1 MRRTVLLSF
10 ALVLLLST
18 PAAAYEVDIR
28 RTEHGVPHILAKDFG
43 SLGYGYGYAFAQDN
57 VCTMADSYVT
67 VRAERSRFFGP
78 AANYQFRGNGTAP
91 NNLKSDFFFKR
102 IIDDRTVESLISEAP
117 PRGPKPEIREA
128 VRGYV
133 DGYNRYLAETGVDK
147 IPDPSC
153 RGKEWV
159 RPIEEIDAYR
169 RFYQL
174 ALLASGGVAIDGIGE
189 AQPPTPPTMGG
200 GAARDP
206 FEVLEATDP
215 KRFDEILG
223 GIGSNAVAFGK
234 DATDNGRGLLLG
246 NPHFPWDGAER
257 FYQSQLTVPGKL
269 DVAGGSLFG
278 VPIVLIGH
286 TANLAWSHTVST
298 ARRFTPFELKLVPGS
313 PTTYAVDGKLKEMKR
328 TKVTVMAQGADGRL
342 EERTR
347 TLYASEHGPIL
358 TSLLGVPLFPWTE
371 NTAYAL
377 GDANATNFRYLN
389 HFFDTNMA
397 QSVEELDVIERK
409 YQGIPWVNT
418 IAADSKGKAYYA
430 DIGAV
435 PNVDDAKI
443 ADCSV
448 ALGRATDAALRVQ
461 VLDGS
466 RGSCGYG
473 SAEDKGAVAPGILPP
488 SRMPS
493 QFRDDY
499 VHNANDSYWLT
510 NPKEPL
516 EGFSR
521 IIGEERTVRS
531 PRTRLGLRIIEDGGR
546 FGPQEL
552 QDAVFNNRQYLGEL
566 WRDELVGM
574 CRQDPGVPAAACD
587 ALAGW
592 DLRDDLDSR
601 GALLFRRFAGRALSA
616 QGGPYDTPF
625 SASDPVNTPRGLRTE
640 NPQVRQALRDAVS
653 DLNGARIAFDAPLR
667 DFQYEQRG
675 QERIPIHGGPGTLG
689 VWNAINVVWDPK
701 AGYPN
706 VPHGS
711 SYVQVVGFDG
721 TPCPDARTILTYSQ
735 SVSPE
740 SPFLSDQTRMFS
752 RKEWV
757 KSRFCE
763 SDIQAAPGLSTTRLT
778 SPDAARGGGAPAG
791 APGAPAAPGSKPA
804 TKPGAERTPLLR
816 SVRAR
821 LGRSIR
827 VSFRLARRARVTVR
841 MSRSGKRVR
850 SVTRTLKAGRRRI
863 VVRAPRRRG
872 TYRLQIS
879 AVAGSERATARR
891 TVRRAARRR

>member
-1 MRRTVLLSF
+1 MRRTLLLAFAF
-10 ALVLLLST
+10 ALLLA
-18 PAAAYEVDIR
+18 PAASAAYDVDIR
-28 RTEHGVPHILAKDFG
+28 RTEHGIPHILAKDFG

-78 AANYQFRGNGTAP
+78 DGKYEFRGNGTAP

-102 IIDDRTVESLISEAP
+102 IIDDKTVEKLIAEPA
-117 PRGPKPEIREA
+117 PRGPKADIREA

-133 DGYNRYLAETGVDK
+133 DGYNRYLAETPVGE
-147 IPDPSC
+147 IPDPAC
-153 RGKEWV
+153 RGQEWV
-159 RPIEEIDAYR
+159 KPIEEIDAYR

-189 AQPPTPPTMGG
+189 AQPPTPPVTG
-200 GAARDP
+200 GAATAAPDP
-206 FEVLEATDP
+206 FEVLESTDP

-234 DATDNGRGLLLG
+234 ESTENGRGLLLG

-257 FYQSQLTVPGKL
+257 FYQSQLTIPGKM

-286 TANLAWSHTVST
+286 TQNMAWSHTVST
-298 ARRFTPFELKLVPGS
+298 ARRFTPYELKLVPGS
-313 PTTYAVDGKLKEMKR
+313 PTTYLVDGQPKEMKR
-328 TKVTVMAQGADGRL
+328 TKVTVMAKGAGGKL
-342 EERTR
+342 EPRTR
-347 TLYASEHGPIL
+347 TLYAAEQGPIL
-358 TSLLGVPLFPWTE
+358 TSLLGTPLFPWTT

-397 QSVEELDVIERK
+397 QSVEELDAIERK

-418 IAADSKGKAYYA
+418 IAADSAGKAYYA

-435 PNVDDAKI
+435 PNVDNDKI
-443 ADCSV
+443 SSCSV
-448 ALGRATDAALRVQ
+448 PLGRATDAALRVQ

-466 RGSCGYG
+466 RAACGYG

-510 NPKEPL
+510 NPKAPL
-516 EGFSR
+516 EGFPR
-521 IIGEERTVRS
+521 IIGDERTVRA
-531 PRTRLGLRIIEDGGR
+531 PRTRLGLKIIEEGGK

-566 WRDELVGM
+566 WRTELVAM
-574 CRQDPGVPAAACD
+574 CRQDPGVPAAACT
-587 ALAGW
+587 ALEKW
-592 DLRDDLDSR
+592 NLRDDLDSR
-601 GALLFRRFAGRALSA
+601 GALLFRRFASRAVLA
-616 QGGPYDTPF
+616 QGGPFRTPF
-625 SASDPVNTPRGLRTE
+625 SPSDPVNTPRGLNTE
-640 NPQVRQALRDAVS
+640 NPQVRQALRDAVA
-653 DLNGARIAFDAPLR
+653 DVNGAKIPFDAPLG
-667 DFQYEQRG
+667 DFQYEKRG
-675 QERIPIHGGPGTLG
+675 DEKVPIHGGPGTLG
-689 VWNAINVVWDPK
+689 VWNAINVIWDPK
-701 AGYPN
+701 EGYPN

-721 TPCPDARTILTYSQ
+721 TPCPDARTILTYSL
-735 SVSPE
+735 SASPE
-740 SPFLSDQTRMFS
+740 SPLFGDQTRMFS
-752 RKEWV
+752 RKQWV

-763 SDIQAAPGLSTTRLT
+763 RDIQAAPGLKTTRLNGKP
-778 SPDAARGGGAPAG
+778 S
-791 APGAPAAPGSKPA
+791 APGAR
-804 TKPGAERTPLLR
+804 RTPLLR

-821 LGRSIR
+821 LGRSVR
-827 VSFRLARRARVTVR
+827 VSFRLSKRARVTVKMTR
-841 MSRSGKRVR
+841 GGKRVT
-850 SVTRTLKAGRRRI
+850 SVRRTLKAGRRRI

-872 TYRLQIS
+872 TYRVQIS
-879 AVAGSERATARR
+879 AVAGSERATVRR
-891 TVRRAARRR
+891 SFRRAARR

>member
-1 MRRTVLLSF
+1 MRRTLLLAFAF
-10 ALVLLLST
+10 ALLVA
-18 PAAAYEVDIR
+18 PAASAAYDVDIR
-28 RTEHGVPHILAKDFG
+28 RTEHGIPHILAKDFG

-57 VCTMADSYVT
+57 VCTMADGYVT

-78 AANYQFRGNGTAP
+78 EGKYEFRGNGTAP

-102 IIDDRTVESLISEAP
+102 IIDEQTVEKLISEPA

-133 DGYNRYLAETGVDK
+133 DGYNRYLAETPVDK
-147 IPDPSC
+147 IPDPAC
-153 RGKEWV
+153 RGQEWV
-159 RPIEEIDAYR
+159 KPIEEIDAYR

-189 AQPPTPPTMGG
+189 AQPPTPDINP
-200 GAARDP
+200 AAAKARAL
-206 FEVLEATDP
+206 EALEATDP

-246 NPHFPWDGAER
+246 NPHFPWDGTER
-257 FYQSQLTVPGKL
+257 FYQSQLTVPGKM

-286 TANLAWSHTVST
+286 TQNMAWSHTVST
-298 ARRFTPFELKLVPGS
+298 ARRFTPYELKLVPGS
-313 PTTYAVDGKLKEMKR
+313 PTTYLMDGKLKEMKG
-328 TKVTVMAQGADGRL
+328 TKVTVMAKRADGKL
-342 EERTR
+342 EERSR
-347 TLYASEHGPIL
+347 TLYSAEQGPIL
-358 TSLLGVPLFPWTE
+358 TSLLGIPLFPWTE

-397 QSVEELDVIERK
+397 QSVDELDAIERK

-418 IAADSKGKAYYA
+418 IAADSGGKAYYA

-435 PNVDDAKI
+435 PNVDNDKI

-466 RGSCGYG
+466 RGACGYG

-510 NPKEPL
+510 NPKAPL
-516 EGFSR
+516 EGFPR
-521 IIGEERTVRS
+521 IIGDERTVRA
-531 PRTRLGLRIIEDGGR
+531 PRTRLGLKIIEDGGR

-552 QDAVFNNRQYLGEL
+552 QDAIFNNRQYLGEL

-574 CRQDPGVPAAACD
+574 CRQDPSVPAKACD

-601 GALLFRRFAGRALSA
+601 GALLFRRFATRAVAA
-616 QGGPYDTPF
+616 QGGPYRTPF
-625 SASDPVNTPRGLRTE
+625 SPSDPVNTPRGLNTE

-653 DLNGARIAFDAPLR
+653 DVTGAGIPFDAPLR
-667 DFQYEQRG
+667 DFQYEKRG
-675 QERIPIHGGPGTLG
+675 DERIPIHGGPGTLG
-689 VWNAINVVWDPK
+689 VWNAINVTWDPK
-701 AGYPN
+701 QGYPN

-721 TPCPDARTILTYSQ
+721 SPCPDARTILTYSQ
-735 SVSPE
+735 SASTE
-740 SPFLSDQTRMFS
+740 SPIFGDQTRLFS

-763 SDIQAAPGLSTTRLT
+763 RDIQAAPGLQTTKLT
-778 SPDAARGGGAPAG
+778 GPAPAG
-791 APGAPAAPGSKPA
+791 GGTPGGAKPAAPEAK
-804 TKPGAERTPLLR
+804 RTPLLR

-821 LGRSIR
+821 LGRSVR
-827 VSFRLARRARVTVR
+827 VSFRLSKRARVTVR
-841 MSRSGKRVR
+841 MSRRGKRVT
-850 SVTRTLKAGRRRI
+850 SVRRTLKAGKRRI
-863 VVRAPRRRG
+863 VVRGPRKRG
-872 TYRLQIS
+872 TYRISVS
-879 AVAGSERATARR
+879 AVAGSERANARR
-891 TVRRAARRR
+891 TVRRAAASRRR